1 MSLSFSLPT
10 ALILIDNQYGFNHPT
25 HWGTSRSNPSYEANL
40 ESLLAAFRDA
50 IRRSSGD
57 DKNVLEII
65 HVLHSSSSPSSPLHA
80 DHPGNGIK
88 PFDFAQPASD
98 GSESVM
104 WKHVNSSFIGTDLE
118 VHLRAHGIRQIIVAG
133 LTTDHCVST
142 TTRMAAN
149 LGVVDRFPEGPIA
162 IDAKTGQQDP
172 VPIDHGRII
181 LVADATAT
189 FAKGGI
195 DAETIHAVS
204 VASLQEEFAEIM
216 STAEVIK
223 SLEEKKP

>member
-40 ESLLAAFRDA
+40 ESLLTAFRAA
-50 IRRSSGD
+50 IQQSSGD
-57 DKNVLEII
+57 NKNNLEVI
-65 HVLHSSSSPSSPLHA
+65 HILHSSASPVSPLHA
-80 DHPGNGIK
+80 DHPDNGIR
-88 PFDFAQPASD
+88 PYDFAQPAPD
-98 GSESVM
+98 GSEPVM

-118 VHLRAHGIRQIIVAG
+118 AHIRSRGIRQIILAG

-149 LGVVDRFPEGPIA
+149 LGVVDHFPEGPIT
-162 IDAKTGQQDP
+162 IDAKSGQQDP

-189 FAKGGI
+189 FAKAGI

-204 VASLQEEFAEIM
+204 VASLQEEFAEVM
-216 STAEVIK
+216 STADVIK
-223 SLEEKKP
+223 SLEKKP

>member
-25 HWGTSRSNPSYEANL
+25 HWGTSRSNPFYENNVN
-40 ESLLAAFRDA
+40 SLLKAFRDA
-50 IRRSSGD
+50 IQKSSAD
-57 DKNVLEII
+57 NKNLKVI
-65 HVLHSSSSPSSPLHA
+65 HVLHSSASPSSPLHA
-80 DHPGNGIK
+80 DHPDNGIK
-88 PFDFAQPASD
+88 PYDFAQPASD
-98 GSESVM
+98 GSEPVM

-118 VHLRAHGIRQIIVAG
+118 KHLRDHGIRQIILAG

-149 LGVVDRFPEGPIA
+149 LGVVDRFPKGAIT
-162 IDAKTGQQDP
+162 IDAETGQQDP
-172 VPIDHGRII
+172 VPIDRGRII

-189 FAKGGI
+189 FAKAGI

-204 VASLQEEFAEIM
+204 VASLQEEFAEVM
-216 STAEVIK
+216 STADVIK
-223 SLEEKKP
+223 SLEGLN